1 MAGNSSDH
9 IVSVYIILHY
19 LVISSFDYAPRC
31 LSAPRLCPSWV
42 RTSACVAWFW
52 QASLRALPTGCCR
65 DIESAQTPTACSLA
79 GSTASSLCAM
89 PDGAQ
94 GTGNTM
100 GRAAVRRIEPGC
112 FSQASVPTLWS
123 VLRAMCGAHVCAD
136 APQRKGRRAPQ
147 QTQQALRSR
156 PGPRN
161 TKGRAALL

>member
-1 MAGNSSDH
+1 MCPAPGSREMAGNSSDH

-94 GTGNTM
+94 GTGDTM
-100 GRAAVRRIEPGC
+100 GRAAVRRIELAC
-112 FSQASVPTLWS
+112 FSQACVPLWS
-123 VLRAMCGAHVCAD
+123 VLRAMCANSLHACV
-136 APQRKGRRAPQ
+136 RAR
-147 QTQQALRSR
+147 AC
-156 PGPRN
+156 
-161 TKGRAALL
+161 GRADGD